1 MSGERIKRAVKAILP
16 RLLDGIGIYDRALAS
31 AEQTGAAWLVVMY
44 HRVIRSTDSDPF
56 RLGMCVTEQRFK
68 EQVAFFADQF
78 EPITVLEGVSRLRA
92 GKRFPRR
99 AVSITF
105 DDGYR
110 DNAEI
115 AWPILRQR
123 AMPMSLY
130 VPSGI
135 FQSHPHHWW
144 DRVIHAVYTT
154 SKREITLASVGMGG
168 QDAVLNLSERQR
180 GNAVRRILEMLW
192 SQPIAGALASVAAI
206 EACLQP
212 PKQGAT
218 LPETVSIEQ
227 LKKLSQEGVEIGAH
241 SVTHP
246 NMRLLSDDEVA
257 REVSESKQ
265 ALEQLLGTPVAGF
278 AYPSGFYDDR
288 VVQAVRASQ
297 FQYAVSTEPGLNARS
312 ANPYLIER
320 MGAPETNL
328 ADLKRCIAN
337 LAKQG

>member
-16 RLLDGIGIYDRALAS
+16 RLLDGAGIYDRALAT
-31 AEQTGAAWLVVMY
+31 AEQAGTTWLVVMY
-44 HRVIRSTDSDPF
+44 HRVIESTDSDPF
-56 RLGMCVTEQRFK
+56 RLGMCVTERRFR
-68 EQVAFFADQF
+68 EQVAFFADKF

-110 DNAEI
+110 DNADI

-123 AMPMSLY
+123 DMPMSLY

-135 FQSHPHHWW
+135 FQLHAHHWW

-154 SKREITLASVGMGG
+154 DKREISLGSVGMGG
-168 QDAVLNLSERQR
+168 QNAVLNLSERQR
-180 GNAVRRILEMLW
+180 GIAVRRILEMLW
-192 SQPIAGALASVAAI
+192 SKPITSALESVAAI
-206 EACLQP
+206 ETSLQP

-218 LPETVSIEQ
+218 LPETVSKEQ
-227 LKKLSQEGVEIGAH
+227 LRRLSEEGVEVGAH

-246 NMRLLSDDEVA
+246 NMRLLSDDEIA
-257 REVSESKQ
+257 REVSASKQ
-265 ALEQLLGTPVAGF
+265 ALEELLGTPIAGF

-288 VVQAVRASQ
+288 VVQAVRAAQ
-297 FQYAVSTEPGLNARS
+297 FQYAVSTEPGLNGRS
-312 ANPYLIER
+312 GNPYLIER

-337 LAKQG
+337 LAGRG